1 MSISNL
7 KMRVRRAVLSPLRP
21 AVDRV
26 LDELAHR
33 QELSASATQE
43 SLEALAAGTR
53 LLRGSVLELADDL
66 RAGAEGTHA
75 AGELALLR
83 AAALGAV
90 AGSGRPSAALCV
102 GEGVGGDLAALGIEA
117 ADPAGS
123 GTVSLIVA
131 VSSDLAEDV
140 PVDRLAPG
148 GVLVLAGG
156 RGAAPGRIAELTGTL
171 TIDGSAAIAP
181 AGAGFDS
188 EPNDPSRGDVSRL
201 IVARRPP

>member
-1 MSISNL
+1 MSISSL

-66 RAGAEGTHA
+66 RAEGTRA
-75 AGELALLR
+75 VDELALLR

-90 AGSGRPSAALCV
+90 ASSGRPQLALPV
-102 GEGVGGDLAALGIEA
+102 GEGVAGDLAALGIEA
-117 ADPAGS
+117 ADPKGS
-123 GTVSLIVA
+123 EAVGLIVA
-131 VSSDLAEDV
+131 VSRDLGESV

-148 GVLVLAGG
+148 GMLVLAGG
-156 RGAAPGRIAELTGTL
+156 RSAAPGRIAELTGAL

-181 AGAGFDS
+181 AGGSFDS

>member
-1 MSISNL
+1 MSISSL
-7 KMRVRRAVLSPLRP
+7 KLRVRRAVLSPLRP

-53 LLRGSVLELADDL
+53 LLRGSVQELAEDL
-66 RAGAEGTHA
+66 RADGTRA
-75 AGELALLR
+75 LEELALLR

-90 AGSGRPSAALCV
+90 ASSGRPQVALAV
-102 GEGVGGDLAALGIEA
+102 GEGVAGDLAALGVEA
-117 ADPAGS
+117 ADPAG
-123 GTVSLIVA
+123 GDAVGLIVA
-131 VSSDLAEDV
+131 VSRDFGEAI
-140 PVDRLAPG
+140 PVERLAPG
-148 GVLVLAGG
+148 GMLVLAGG
-156 RGAAPGRIAELTGTL
+156 RSAAPGRIAELTGTL
-171 TIDGSAAIAP
+171 AIEGSASIAP
-181 AGAGFDS
+181 AGGSFDS